1 MAQDLKL
8 DKDLIN
14 IFYKVST
21 ETIADAASGVS
32 FDLGRTRDTGQAVI
46 TLLSLT
52 DTTEDIRALDQFP
65 SSDLRLTSGRPQ
77 PDGEARCQVLPVP
90 RSASVLKGFTP
101 ILSGF
106 NGKRNLVFPF
116 QIRAV

>member
-1 MAQDLKL
+1 M
-8 DKDLIN
+8 IN

-21 ETIADAASGVS
+21 ETIVDAASGVS
-32 FDLGRTRDTGQAVI
+32 FDMGRTRDTGKAVI

-65 SSDLRLTSGRPQ
+65 SSDLRLTSARPH
-77 PDGEARCQVLPVP
+77 PDGEARCQALPVP

-106 NGKRNLVFPF
+106 NG
-116 QIRAV
+116 I